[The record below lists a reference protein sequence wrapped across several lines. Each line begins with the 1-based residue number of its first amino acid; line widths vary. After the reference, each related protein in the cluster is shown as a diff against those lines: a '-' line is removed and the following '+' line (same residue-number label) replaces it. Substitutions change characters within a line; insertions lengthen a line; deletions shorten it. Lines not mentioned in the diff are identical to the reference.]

1 MRHIMSNG
9 RLPKRSIQ
17 PQATQATQVTQPA
30 TSSTPIAAEQARKL
44 ILRHQAQ
51 PGMRILGHL
60 DLGGAADLYYLPDSL
75 TCESLDISD
84 CINLTTLPIG
94 LHVTRWI
101 ELAGS
106 GITQLPAGHGFVLR
120 WRGVQ
125 VDDKIAFAQS
135 LSGQDTLETENVEL
149 RRILIERLGYET
161 FLQQV
166 GGLIR
171 DRDQDRGG
179 ERQLI
184 AVPFEDDEPLIILK
198 VICPST
204 GHLHLLRVPPQMRSC
219 RQAAAWIAGFERIED
234 YDPLVEA

>member
-1 MRHIMSNG
+1 MLHMMSNG
-9 RLPKRSIQ
+9 RVPKKQTRSR
-17 PQATQATQVTQPA
+17 
-30 TSSTPIAAEQARKL
+30 SAESHEPVSADRACRL
-44 ILRHQAQ
+44 ILEHRAWD
-51 PGMRILGHL
+51 GMRVSGHL
-60 DLGGAADLYYLPDSL
+60 NLHGASNLYSLPENL

-84 CINLTTLPIG
+84 CVNVTTLPAG

-106 GITQLPAGHGFVLR
+106 GIAHLPAGHGFVLR

-125 VDDKIAFAQS
+125 VDDRIAFASQS
-135 LSGQDTLETENVEL
+135 MTGQDILNTENVEL

-166 GGLIR
+166 GGLVR
-171 DRDQDRGG
+171 DRDQDAGG

-184 AVPFEDDEPLIILK
+184 CVTFDDDEPLMILK

-204 GHLHLLRVPPQMRSC
+204 GHLHLLRVPPEMRSC
-219 RQAAAWIAGFERIED
+219 RQAAAWIAGFDNPDDYYPLIE
-234 YDPLVEA
+234 A